1 MGIVICV
8 AMALGLIA
16 FMPMPWR
23 EPESQ
28 VLDSGSFLSKVK
40 SFAPMLLATAGA
52 WNVLWYGLQNI
63 TSFWGKTGLITGLI
77 MMLSAVVL
85 TTQVNHNKITSWL
98 YNILNPFR
106 IPLFVTL
113 LASFLLY
120 LVTLIQL
127 NLGLPIIS

>member
-1 MGIVICV
+1 MGIVVCV

-16 FMPMPWR
+16 FLPMPWR
-23 EPESQ
+23 EPDSQ
-28 VLDSGSFLSKVK
+28 VSDKGSFSSKLQ
-40 SFAPMLLATAGA
+40 SFAPFVLATLGA
-52 WNVLWYGLQNI
+52 WNALWYGLQN
-63 TSFWGKTGLITGLI
+63 TASFWGMTGLITGII

-85 TTQVNHNKITSWL
+85 TTQANNNKIITRF
-98 YNILNPFR
+98 YKILNPFR

>member
-1 MGIVICV
+1 MGIVICL

-23 EPESQ
+23 EPDTQ
-28 VLDSGSFLSKVK
+28 VSDERSFLSKVR
-40 SFAPMLLATAGA
+40 SFAPIVLATAGA
-52 WNVLWYGLQNI
+52 WNTFWYGLQN
-63 TSFWGKTGLITGLI
+63 TASFWGKTGLITGLI

-85 TTQVNHNKITSWL
+85 TSQLNQSKILARL
-98 YNILNPFR
+98 YKILNPFR

>member
-23 EPESQ
+23 EP
-28 VLDSGSFLSKVK
+28 DSEISGQGSLLSKIK
-40 SFAPMLLATAGA
+40 SIAPVVLVTAGA
-52 WNVLWYGLQNI
+52 WNTLWYGLQNAA
-63 TSFWGKTGLITGLI
+63 SFWGKAGLITGLVMI
-77 MMLSAVVL
+77 LSAVLL
-85 TTQVNHNKITSWL
+85 TTQLNQNKIITFL
-98 YNILNPFR
+98 YNILKPFR
-106 IPLFVTL
+106 LPLFVTL

>member
-1 MGIVICV
+1 MGIVVCI

-23 EPESQ
+23 EPDENLSDK
-28 VLDSGSFLSKVK
+28 DSVTGKLR
-40 SFAPMLLATAGA
+40 SFAPLGLAAAGA
-52 WNVLWYGLQNI
+52 WNTFWYGLQNSA
-63 TSFWGKTGLITGLI
+63 SFWGMAGLITGVV

-85 TTQVNHNKITSWL
+85 TTQGNSNKLIARL
-98 YNILNPFR
+98 YAILNPFR
-106 IPLFVTL
+106 VPLFVAL

>member
-1 MGIVICV
+1 
-8 AMALGLIA
+8 MALGLIA

-23 EPESQ
+23 EPDTQIS
-28 VLDSGSFLSKVK
+28 DKGSFLSKVK
-40 SFAPMLLATAGA
+40 SFAPIVLATVGA
-52 WNVLWYGLQNI
+52 WNALWYGLQN
-63 TSFWGKTGLITGLI
+63 TASFWGKTGLITGLI

-85 TTQVNHNKITSWL
+85 TTQLNQNKIITRL
-98 YNILNPFR
+98 YKILNPFR

-113 LASFLLY
+113 LASFMLY